1 MSALDELVEVMARLR
16 GPGGCPWDAEQTH
29 ASLVPYAIEEAHEL
43 AEAVEAREAGDGDD
57 AHLKEELGDVLLQVV
72 FHADIARAEGRFD
85 VDDVARTL
93 IEKLRRRHPHVFADL
108 AVDGVA
114 DVVANWMHGRRELPG
129 LSLIRDYWEHPAWVE
144 AMADSI
150 RAFRE
155 QHGSADKLVFSF
167 HGIPKE
173 YEDKGDRYG
182 ERCRRS
188 AHLIAERLALADDE
202 WAITFQSRFGPK
214 EWLQPYTD
222 KTLEALPGEG
232 VKKIAVAAPAFI
244 SDCLE
249 TLEEIAMQG
258 KDSFI
263 EAGGTDFAALPCLND
278 SKPAIDLLEILVK
291 RELGG
296 WI

>member
-114 DVVANWMHGRRELPG
+114 DVVANWDAIKREEKPE
-129 LSLIRDYWEHPAWVE
+129 R
-144 AMADSI
+144 
-150 RAFRE
+150 
-155 QHGSADKLVFSF
+155 GSALD
-167 HGIPKE
+167 GIPVSLPALARAEKTMSRAKRAGLPLPE
-173 YEDKGDRYG
+173 AAAVDAGDDEAALG
-182 ERCRRS
+182 EALLALVRS
-188 AHLIAERLALADDE
+188 ASDRGLDAERALRTATRALEQRLRAEEAD
-202 WAITFQSRFGPK
+202 AT
-214 EWLQPYTD
+214 
-222 KTLEALPGEG
+222 
-232 VKKIAVAAPAFI
+232 
-244 SDCLE
+244 
-249 TLEEIAMQG
+249 
-258 KDSFI
+258 
-263 EAGGTDFAALPCLND
+263 
-278 SKPAIDLLEILVK
+278 
-291 RELGG
+291 
-296 WI
+296 

>member
-114 DVVANWMHGRRELPG
+114 EVVANWDAIKREEKPE
-129 LSLIRDYWEHPAWVE
+129 R
-144 AMADSI
+144 
-150 RAFRE
+150 
-155 QHGSADKLVFSF
+155 GSALD
-167 HGIPKE
+167 GIPVSLPALARAEKTMSRAKRAGLPLPE
-173 YEDKGDRYG
+173 AAAVDAGDDEAALG
-182 ERCRRS
+182 EALLALVRS
-188 AHLIAERLALADDE
+188 ASDRGLDAERALRTATRALEQRLRAEEAD
-202 WAITFQSRFGPK
+202 AT
-214 EWLQPYTD
+214 
-222 KTLEALPGEG
+222 
-232 VKKIAVAAPAFI
+232 
-244 SDCLE
+244 
-249 TLEEIAMQG
+249 
-258 KDSFI
+258 
-263 EAGGTDFAALPCLND
+263 
-278 SKPAIDLLEILVK
+278 
-291 RELGG
+291 
-296 WI
+296 